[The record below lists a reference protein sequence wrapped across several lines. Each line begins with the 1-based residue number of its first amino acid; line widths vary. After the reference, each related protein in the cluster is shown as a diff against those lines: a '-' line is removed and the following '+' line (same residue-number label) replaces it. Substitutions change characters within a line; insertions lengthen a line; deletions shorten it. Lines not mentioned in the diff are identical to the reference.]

1 MADLTFYL
9 YIIFDWSMVIFVI
22 NSMTGFGRGE
32 YKTGSTRC
40 IVEIRTV
47 NHKNFD
53 YSIRCPKELYAVEDR
68 IRDLVKTY
76 ISRGKADIFVTYV
89 NEDSKV
95 SSVIVDAGL
104 VKAYIDAIS
113 QASQDIGMNFE
124 PRTDIFFKIPDAFTQ
139 VKESTDADILWQNIS
154 PAFEAA
160 LVSLTNM
167 RHAEALRLITGI
179 EDCFDRI
186 AGFFTVIEQRSELV
200 PAEYKEKLE
209 TRLAELMEKQLIDE
223 QRIAA
228 EVAVFADRA
237 CIDEELVRF
246 RSHIAQFKKLLGEKE
261 KPATGQ
267 DKQSVGKKMDFIIQ
281 EMNREINTMGSKAN
295 DLDITNSVISIKSE
309 IEKIREQVQNIE

>member
-1 MADLTFYL
+1 
-9 YIIFDWSMVIFVI
+9 VIFVI

-32 YKTGSTRC
+32 YKSGSVRC

-47 NHKNFD
+47 NHKNYD
-53 YSIRCPKELYAVEDR
+53 YSIRCPKELFSVEDR
-68 IRDLVKTY
+68 IRDLVKAY

-89 NEDSKV
+89 NEDTKV
-95 SSVIVDAGL
+95 SSVIVDSGL

-113 QASQDIGMNFE
+113 QASSEIGLNFE

-139 VKESTDADILWQNIS
+139 VKEATDADVLWSNIS

-160 LVSLTNM
+160 LIALTNM
-167 RHAEALRLITGI
+167 RHIEAIKLIAGI

-186 AGFFTVIEQRSELV
+186 GQFFTVIEEKSETVPEEYRKKLTDRLSEL
-200 PAEYKEKLE
+200 LD
-209 TRLAELMEKQLIDE
+209 KQIIDE

-228 EVAVFADRA
+228 EVAEIADRC
-237 CIDEELVRF
+237 CIVEEIIRLK
-246 RSHIAQFKKLLGEKE
+246 SHFAHFKQLLAEKE
-261 KPATGQ
+261 SQSKQ
-267 DKQSVGKKMDFIIQ
+267 DAKQSVGKKMDFIIQ

-295 DLDITNSVISIKSE
+295 DLTITNSVIAIKSE

>member
-1 MADLTFYL
+1 M
-9 YIIFDWSMVIFVI
+9 IFVI
-22 NSMTGFGRGE
+22 NSMTGYGRGE
-32 YKTGSTRC
+32 YKTDNTRC

-53 YSIRCPKELYAVEDR
+53 YSIRCPKELYSVEDR
-68 IRDLVKTY
+68 IRDLVKSY

-104 VKAYIDAIS
+104 VKAYIDAIA
-113 QASQDIGMNFE
+113 QASNSIGMNFE

-139 VKESTDADILWQNIS
+139 VKESTAADVLWQNVS

-167 RHAEALRLITGI
+167 RHAEALKLIAGI

-200 PAEYKEKLE
+200 PVEYKEKLMA
-209 TRLAELMEKQLIDE
+209 RLSELLDKQIIDE
-223 QRIAA
+223 QRITA
-228 EVAVFADRA
+228 EVAVFADRS

-246 RSHIAQFKKLLGEKE
+246 KSHIAQFKKLLNEKE
-261 KPATGQ
+261 KVTANQ

-281 EMNREINTMGSKAN
+281 EMNRETNTIGSKCN
-295 DLDITNSVISIKSE
+295 NSSIARIVVDMKGE
-309 IEKIREQVQNIE
+309 LEKIREQVQNIE

>member
-1 MADLTFYL
+1 M
-9 YIIFDWSMVIFVI
+9 IFVI
-22 NSMTGFGRGE
+22 NSMTGYGRGE
-32 YKTGSTRC
+32 YKTDNTRC

-53 YSIRCPKELYAVEDR
+53 YSIRCPKELYSVEDR
-68 IRDLVKTY
+68 IRDLVKNH

-104 VKAYIDAIS
+104 VKAYIDAIA
-113 QASQDIGMNFE
+113 QASNSIGMNFE

-139 VKESTDADILWQNIS
+139 VKESTAADVLWQNVS

-167 RHAEALRLITGI
+167 RHAEALKLIAGI

-200 PAEYKEKLE
+200 PVEYKEKLMA
-209 TRLAELMEKQLIDE
+209 RLSELLDKQIIDE

-228 EVAVFADRA
+228 EVAVFADRS

-246 RSHIAQFKKLLGEKE
+246 KSHIAQFKKLLNEKE
-261 KPATGQ
+261 KVTANQ

>member
-1 MADLTFYL
+1 M
-9 YIIFDWSMVIFVI
+9 IFVI
-22 NSMTGFGRGE
+22 NSMTGYGRGE
-32 YKTGSTRC
+32 YKTDNTRC

-53 YSIRCPKELYAVEDR
+53 YSIRCPKELYSVEDR
-68 IRDLVKTY
+68 IRDLVKNY

-104 VKAYIDAIS
+104 VKAYIDAIA
-113 QASQDIGMNFE
+113 QASNSIGMNFE

-139 VKESTDADILWQNIS
+139 VKESTAADVLWQNVS

-167 RHAEALRLITGI
+167 RHTEALKLIAGI

-200 PAEYKEKLE
+200 PVEYKEKLMA
-209 TRLAELMEKQLIDE
+209 RLSELLDKQIIDE

-228 EVAVFADRA
+228 EVAVFADRS

-246 RSHIAQFKKLLGEKE
+246 KSHIAQFKKLLNEKE
-261 KPATGQ
+261 KVTANQ

>member
-1 MADLTFYL
+1 MESAQGKIQEKGYIATFPILVNIADTPSYF
-9 YIIFDWSMVIFVI
+9 
-22 NSMTGFGRGE
+22 
-32 YKTGSTRC
+32 
-40 IVEIRTV
+40 
-47 NHKNFD
+47 
-53 YSIRCPKELYAVEDR
+53 
-68 IRDLVKTY
+68 
-76 ISRGKADIFVTYV
+76 ISLKDG
-89 NEDSKV
+89 
-95 SSVIVDAGL
+95 AGL

-113 QASQDIGMNFE
+113 QASSSIGMSFE

-160 LVSLTNM
+160 LQSLTSM
-167 RHAEALRLITGI
+167 RHTEALKLITGI

-200 PAEYKEKLE
+200 PAEYKEKLMS
-209 TRLAELMEKQLIDE
+209 RLAELMDKQIIDE
-223 QRIAA
+223 QRIAG
-228 EVAVFADRA
+228 EVAVFADRS

-246 RSHIAQFKKLLGEKE
+246 KSHIAQFKKLLGEKE
-261 KPATGQ
+261 KVTTNQ

>member
-1 MADLTFYL
+1 M
-9 YIIFDWSMVIFVI
+9 IFVI
-22 NSMTGFGRGE
+22 NSMTGYGRGE
-32 YKTGSTRC
+32 YKTDNTRC

-47 NHKNFD
+47 NHKNSD
-53 YSIRCPKELYAVEDR
+53 YSIRCPKELYSVEDR
-68 IRDLVKTY
+68 IRDLVKNY

-104 VKAYIDAIS
+104 VKAYIDAIA
-113 QASQDIGMNFE
+113 QASNSIGMNFE

-139 VKESTDADILWQNIS
+139 VKESTAADVLWQNVS

-167 RHAEALRLITGI
+167 RHAEALKLIAGI

-200 PAEYKEKLE
+200 PVEYKEKLMV
-209 TRLAELMEKQLIDE
+209 RLSELLDKQIIDE

-228 EVAVFADRA
+228 EVAVFADRS

-246 RSHIAQFKKLLGEKE
+246 KSHIAQFKKLLNEKE
-261 KPATGQ
+261 KVTANQ